1 MIMTIIAGLIK
12 CAFFVVVLL
21 WIENGLGLGTDPP
34 NQVKSFLKILYV
46 TISISGP
53 NFKTK

>member
-1 MIMTIIAGLIK
+1 MLMTIIARLIK

-21 WIENGLGLGTDPP
+21 WIENGLGLGPDPP
-34 NQVKSFLKILYV
+34 NQVKSFLKILYM

>member
-1 MIMTIIAGLIK
+1 MIMTIIARLIK

-21 WIENGLGLGTDPP
+21 EIENGLGLGPDPP
-34 NQVKSFLKILYV
+34 NQVKSYLKILYM